1 MTAFFDATDAVGIAK
16 LRLKNYLSD
25 SILRQQRLPR
35 YAEFLRKL
43 CADSG
48 DGGDSDCIHN
58 DAKIIKNQPI
68 RKKYLQIPNFDVSFA
83 VA

>member
-1 MTAFFDATDAVGIAK
+1 MTAFFDATDAIRIAK

-25 SILRQQRLPR
+25 SILRQQRLSR
-35 YAEFLRKL
+35 NTKFLRKL
-43 CADSG
+43 GVDAG
-48 DGGDSDCIHN
+48 DGGDGDCIHN